1 MISVLAA
8 LALLVPAPDPQD
20 GPWRQLINFVPTAEQ
35 PDGTSL
41 FLLEADMLPQ
51 GSPARREERPVRYL
65 WVNHGAVV
73 GDQAV
78 TLVTGTTDCDGE
90 IRMQQVQVFDAEG
103 RMLGEA
109 TIDEVVHA
117 IPHSAESLISDAV
130 CRGSPYL
137 YDKPVIATRAEAT
150 AGAGSSAALSAPADA
165 VRWDVDYDGQDDI
178 VSIAMRPHS
187 YRHDVEFVLAK
198 TPNRSLNVITA
209 DQLPTGPLAERR
221 IRPLERDRY
230 LTACDMNEGADVAPC
245 VARYPL
251 VQRGVE
257 VVTEG
262 QPPIL
267 VWLVNGEPHVAR
279 LPMTE

>member
-1 MISVLAA
+1 MLGVLAA
-8 LALLVPAPDPQD
+8 LALVVPAADPRD
-20 GPWRQLINFVPTAEQ
+20 GPWRQLIDFTSTAER

-41 FLLEADMLPQ
+41 FLLEADMLPE
-51 GSPARREERPVRYL
+51 GSPARREEHPVRYL
-65 WVNHGAVV
+65 WVDHGAVV

-78 TLVTGTTDCDGE
+78 TLITGTTDCDGS

-117 IPHSAESLISDAV
+117 IPHSAESLITDAV

-137 YDKPVIATRAEAT
+137 YDKPVVATLAEAT
-150 AGAGSSAALSAPADA
+150 ADAATGEGLAEPGDS

-178 VSIAMRPHS
+178 VRIQMRPHS
-187 YRHDVEFVLAK
+187 MRHDVEFILAK
-198 TPNRSLNVITA
+198 DPTRPINVVTA
-209 DQLPTGPLAERR
+209 HQPPTGPLAERR
-221 IRPLERDRY
+221 IRPLERGRY
-230 LTACDMNEGADVAPC
+230 LTACDMAEGRDIEPC

-262 QPPIL
+262 HPTIL
-267 VWLVNGEPHVAR
+267 VWLINGEPHIAR
-279 LPMTE
+279 LPRAD

>member
-20 GPWRQLINFVPTAEQ
+20 GPWRQLIDFVPTAER

-51 GSPARREERPVRYL
+51 GSPARRTPHSVRYL

-78 TLVTGTTDCDGE
+78 TLVTGTTDCDGQ
-90 IRMQQVQVFDAEG
+90 IRMQQVQVFDAAG
-103 RMLGEA
+103 RMLGQASVDEA
-109 TIDEVVHA
+109 VYA

-137 YDKPVIATRAEAT
+137 YDKPVVATRAEAT
-150 AGAGSSAALSAPADA
+150 APAGSSAALPEPADA
-165 VRWDVDYDGQDDI
+165 VRWDVDCDGQDDF

-209 DQLPTGPLAERR
+209 NQLATGPLAERR
-221 IRPLERDRY
+221 IRPLQRDRY
-230 LTACDMNEGADVAPC
+230 LTACDMVEGRDVEPC

-262 QPPIL
+262 QPTIL
-267 VWLVNGEPHVAR
+267 VWLVSGEPHVAR
-279 LPMTE
+279 LPTAE

>member
-8 LALLVPAPDPQD
+8 LALLVPAPEPQD
-20 GPWRQLINFVPTAEQ
+20 GPWRQLIDFTPTAEQ
-35 PDGTSL
+35 PDGASL

-51 GSPARREERPVRYL
+51 GSPARRDARPVRYL
-65 WVNHGAVV
+65 WVNHGAVI

-90 IRMQQVQVFDAEG
+90 IRMQQVQVFTAAG

-109 TIDEVVHA
+109 TVDEAVYA

-130 CRGSPYL
+130 CTGSPYL
-137 YDKPVIATRAEAT
+137 YDKPVVATLAEAT
-150 AGAGSSAALSAPADA
+150 AGAASSAGLGTPADA

-198 TPNRSLNVITA
+198 TPNRSLNVVTA
-209 DQLPTGPLAERR
+209 EQRPTGPLLERR

-230 LTACDMNEGADVAPC
+230 LTACDMDEGEDVAPC

-262 QPPIL
+262 QPTIL
-267 VWLVNGEPHVAR
+267 VWLVNGEPRVAR
-279 LPMTE
+279 LPVAD

>member
-20 GPWRQLINFVPTAEQ
+20 GPWRQLIDFTPTAEQ

-51 GSPARREERPVRYL
+51 GSPSRQEERPVRYL
-65 WVNHGAVV
+65 WVEHGAVI

-90 IRMQQVQVFDAEG
+90 IRMQQVQVFDAGG

-130 CRGSPYL
+130 CHGSPYL
-137 YDKPVIATRAEAT
+137 YDMPVVATRAEAT
-150 AGAGSSAALSAPADA
+150 AGAASSAGLGEPADA
-165 VRWDVDYDGQDDI
+165 LRWDVDYDGEDDF

-198 TPNRSLNVITA
+198 TPNRSLNVIA
-209 DQLPTGPLAERR
+209 AEQLPSGSLLERR

-230 LTACDMNEGADVAPC
+230 LTTCDMDQGEDVTPC

-262 QPPIL
+262 QPTIL
-267 VWLVNGEPHVAR
+267 VWLVNGEAHVAR
-279 LPMTE
+279 LPMAD

>member
-1 MISVLAA
+1 
-8 LALLVPAPDPQD
+8 
-20 GPWRQLINFVPTAEQ
+20 
-35 PDGTSL
+35 
-41 FLLEADMLPQ
+41 
-51 GSPARREERPVRYL
+51 
-65 WVNHGAVV
+65 
-73 GDQAV
+73 
-78 TLVTGTTDCDGE
+78 
-90 IRMQQVQVFDAEG
+90 MQTVEVFDAAGGLLG
-103 RMLGEA
+103 RA

-137 YDKPVIATRAEAT
+137 YDKPVVATLAEAT
-150 AGAGSSAALSAPADA
+150 AGAASSEGLGTPADA

-198 TPNRSLNVITA
+198 TPNRSLNVVTA
-209 DQLPTGPLAERR
+209 EQRPTGPLLERR

-230 LTACDMNEGADVAPC
+230 LTACDMDQGEDVAPC

-262 QPPIL
+262 QPTIL
-267 VWLVNGEPHVAR
+267 VWLVNGEPRVAR
-279 LPMTE
+279 LPMAD

>member
-1 MISVLAA
+1 MLGILAA
-8 LALLVPAPDPQD
+8 LALVVPAADPQD
-20 GPWRQLINFVPTAEQ
+20 GPWRQLIDFTPTAER

-51 GSPARREERPVRYL
+51 GSPTRRDARPVRYI

-78 TLVTGTTDCDGE
+78 TLVTGTTDCDGS
-90 IRMQQVQVFDAEG
+90 IRMQTVQVFDASG
-103 RMLGEA
+103 RLLGEA
-109 TIDEVVHA
+109 AVDETVNA
-117 IPHSAESLISDAV
+117 IPHSAEGLITDAV

-137 YDKPVIATRAEAT
+137 YDKPVVATLAEAT
-150 AGAGSSAALSAPADA
+150 ADAATGEGTALSWQLQ
-165 VRWDVDYDGQDDI
+165 WDVDYDGRDDI
-178 VSIAMRPHS
+178 VRIQMRPHS
-187 YRHDVEFVLAK
+187 MRHDVEFILAK
-198 TPNRSLNVITA
+198 DPTRPINVVTA
-209 DQLPTGPLAERR
+209 HQPPTGPLLEREF
-221 IRPLERDRY
+221 RPLERGRY
-230 LTACDMNEGADVAPC
+230 LTACDMAEGRDVEPC

-262 QPPIL
+262 HPTIL

-279 LPMTE
+279 LPMAQ